1 MHSIAGFFLIFD
13 RVAAQVLN
21 MSSNSIITII
31 NYGKIRLLYNLAKD
45 SFLKAISNI
54 VYQTQTPPL

>member
-1 MHSIAGFFLIFD
+1 
-13 RVAAQVLN
+13 

-45 SFLKAISNI
+45 PFHKAISNI
-54 VYQTQTPPL
+54 VFQTQTPPL